1 MTNGVKKWEPLK
13 SGSILD
19 YQIHGYLPNHFDS
32 IWAIYTT
39 FILVSFYMLEGT
51 FEILHS
57 QRCLNT
63 KEKQNILKR

>member
-1 MTNGVKKWEPLK
+1 MEIGWLIFYVIEPLK

-39 FILVSFYMLEGT
+39 FILVSFYMY
-51 FEILHS
+51 
-57 QRCLNT
+57 
-63 KEKQNILKR
+63 KK